1 MRRLALLALV
11 LLFSFSATAGFAQSA
26 TTSLRGTV
34 TDPSGAVVT
43 GATITLTDK
52 ATSLKLTA
60 VSKSGGEYQ
69 LLQIPPATYLITIA
83 SPGFGTQSKSAE
95 LLVNQPATINFALSV
110 QPNDQV
116 VDVTES
122 AQTLNTTDASLGG
135 SVDNQTIQA
144 LPSETRN
151 VADLLSLQPGVLYLG
166 SSLDP
171 RNGAVSGG
179 RSDQGNI
186 TLDGIDDNDQVYGYA
201 FFGVLR
207 ETQDS
212 VEEFRVTTGNGN
224 ADEGRSSGAQISLV
238 TKSGTNKF
246 HGAAYEYNRPTN
258 TVSNDFFLKQSQLNA
273 KADCLSGGGS
283 ASTCDPL
290 GNRPPKLIRNIFG
303 GAASGPIFKNKLFF
317 FANYEGERINESG
330 VVTRTTPFASY
341 KGGNITYEG
350 DVIGSNPATVDPNPQ
365 TLSESQLA
373 TLDALNGCTVC
384 NTPAYPNPPGANPN
398 SLAYLALLPTAN
410 SFTSGDLY
418 NTGGYTF
425 SSPLPNTENTTIA
438 RIDYDPSSK
447 HRIFVRGN
455 LQKDVAAG
463 AEQFPGQPPATK
475 SEDNT
480 KGMTFGDTWTISAN
494 IVNDIRYG
502 YIRQGAGTGGSGV
515 GEYVDF
521 DNLSSPTSESRNVT
535 TSVPLNNIVDN
546 LNITKGR
553 HNIQLGVNW
562 RLIHQN
568 SISTINSFDS
578 ASTNPLWF
586 TGVAPQ
592 PSRLGPNIEPYDQ
605 SFSYDYLS
613 AYATLVGSIPFVTD
627 VYNYELTSPTTG
639 SLLAEGAPIA
649 RHYSANEYEGYIQ
662 DSWHATPALT
672 LTFGLRYVNLQ
683 TPWETKGQELTP
695 TINTDY
701 WYKQRETAA
710 LQGQI
715 YEPNLTFAPA
725 GPYFHKPGFYEKS
738 KDNFAPRFAL
748 AYALNSKTSIRAGA
762 GIYYDHYGES
772 LINLYVA
779 GGGGYGLSSVN
790 QGTSGQ
796 YTVATAPRYTGRNA
810 IPFSNGSGAPT
821 VSYPITP
828 GPDFSITYGL
838 DNHLKTPYTEAFDL
852 SLQRILPGG
861 FTLETNYVGRMGR
874 HLLQS
879 IDLAEPVDYTDP
891 QGGGDY
897 YTAGTA
903 LSKITDENDQS
914 PNVTV
919 APIQYFEDVF
929 PYMANTD
936 YQGESATQAIYTDL
950 WAPERMTNGA
960 TFVIALLD
968 SDICGGYCYNVP
980 AGFQS
985 RFWSSQFSSLYS
997 LATVGMSYYDAAQ
1010 VTLHHPMSHGLQFD
1024 LNYTFSKS
1032 IDFGSDTERTTEYAS
1047 NRHIVN
1053 TWKPQLDRGV
1063 SDFDT
1068 HQLLTLNFVDKLPF
1082 GKGQDFFGTARP
1094 LTDAFIGGWQLSGI
1108 YRLSSGLP
1116 FTLYEP
1122 SFQTNFDFPGK
1133 AVETVKFK
1141 AKRTFNSTFDPQFFP
1156 NAAQMNAGATT
1167 GSPVRL
1173 PYPGEAGERNTF
1185 RGDGYND
1192 LDMSLSKAWKIGNYG
1207 ALKFSWEVYNVENIV
1222 HFDPE
1227 SISASLVNSGASLG
1241 IAGGELS
1248 TPRRMQF
1255 ALRYD
1260 F

>member
-1 MRRLALLALV
+1 MRRTGVIALLF
-11 LLFSFSATAGFAQSA
+11 LFFFCATAALAQIA

-34 TDPSGAVVT
+34 TDPSGAVVP

-52 ATSLKLTA
+52 ATSLKLTTT
-60 VSKSGGEYQ
+60 SKSSGEYE
-69 LLQIPPATYLITIA
+69 LPQIQPATYLITITA
-83 SPGFGTQSKSAE
+83 PGFGTQSKSAE

-110 QPNDQV
+110 QSNDQV

-144 LPSETRN
+144 LPSETRD

-166 SSLDP
+166 PSLDS
-171 RNGAVSGG
+171 RNGAVNGG
-179 RSDQGNI
+179 RSDEGNV

-224 ADEGRSSGAQISLV
+224 SDEGRSSGAQISLV

-258 TVSNDFFLKQSQLNA
+258 TVSNDFFLKQSQLEA
-273 KADCLSGGGS
+273 KAGCLSGGGS
-283 ASTCDPL
+283 AATCDPM
-290 GNRPPKLIRNIFG
+290 GNRPPKKIRNIFG
-303 GAASGPIFKNKLFF
+303 AAVSGPIFKKKLFF

-330 VVTRTTPFASY
+330 VVTETTPFASY
-341 KGGNITYEG
+341 KAGNITYTG
-350 DVIGSNPATVDPNPQ
+350 DSNPNSNPPVVDPNPQ
-365 TLSESQLA
+365 TLTEAQLA
-373 TLDALNGCTVC
+373 TLDALNGCSVC
-384 NTPAYPNPPGANPN
+384 NTSAYPNPPGANPN
-398 SLAYLALLPTAN
+398 ALAYIDSLPTAN
-410 SFTSGDLY
+410 SHTAGDLL
-418 NTGGYTF
+418 NTGGYVF
-425 SSPLPNTENTTIA
+425 SSPLPQTENTTIA
-438 RIDYDPSSK
+438 RIDYDPSPK
-447 HRIFVRGN
+447 HRIFARGN
-455 LQKDVAAG
+455 LQKDVTAG
-463 AEQFPGQPPATK
+463 AEQFPDQPPATK
-475 SEDNT
+475 TEDNT

-502 YIRQGAGTGGSGV
+502 YIRQAAGTGGSGV

-521 DNLSSPTSESRNVT
+521 DGLTSPTSESRDIV

-568 SISTINSFDS
+568 SVSTINSFDS
-578 ASTNPLWF
+578 ASTNYLWF
-586 TGVAPQ
+586 DGGAPQ
-592 PSRLGPNIEPYDQ
+592 PSKIGLEPYDS
-605 SFSYDYLS
+605 SFSTDYLI
-613 AYATLVGSIPFVTD
+613 AYANLVGSVPFVTD
-627 VYNYELTSPTTG
+627 IYNYELTSPTAG

-662 DSWHATPALT
+662 DSWHATPNLT

-695 TINTDY
+695 TIDTDA
-701 WYKQRETAA
+701 WYKERESAA

-715 YEPNLTFAPA
+715 YEPILTFAPA

-738 KDNFAPRFAL
+738 KDNVAPRFAL

-772 LINLYVA
+772 LINLYVS
-779 GGGGYGLSSVN
+779 GGGGYGLSSEN
-790 QGTSGQ
+790 QGTAAT
-796 YTVATAPRYTGRNA
+796 YTVATAPRYTARNVL
-810 IPFSNGSGAPT
+810 PFSNGTGAPT
-821 VSYPITP
+821 VTYPITP

-852 SLQRILPGG
+852 SLQRLLPGG

-897 YTAGTA
+897 YTAGTT
-903 LSKITDENDQS
+903 LSKITDENNQS
-914 PNVTV
+914 SAVTV
-919 APIQYFEDVF
+919 QPIPYFEDVF
-929 PYMANTD
+929 PYMKNYD
-936 YQGESATQAIYTDL
+936 GPGESATQAIYKDF

-960 TFVIALLD
+960 TFVLQLLD
-968 SDICGGYCYNVP
+968 SGCGYCVTLP
-980 AGFQS
+980 AGQQS
-985 RFWSSQFSSLYS
+985 RFWSNQFSSMYS

-1010 VTLHHPMSHGLQFD
+1010 VTLHHPMRHGLQFD

-1082 GKGQDFFGTARP
+1082 GKGQDFFGSDSP

-1122 SFQTNFDFPGK
+1122 SFQTNYDFPGK
-1133 AVETVKFK
+1133 AVEVVKFK
-1141 AKRTFNSTFDPQFFP
+1141 AHRTFNSANDPQYFS
-1156 NAAQMNAGATT
+1156 NAAQINAGAAT

-1173 PYPGEAGERNTF
+1173 PYPGEAGERNSF

-1192 LDMSLSKAWKIGNYG
+1192 LDMSLSKAWRIGNYG

-1227 SISASLVNSGASLG
+1227 SISASLVNSAADLG
-1241 IAGGELS
+1241 IAGGEL
-1248 TPRRMQF
+1248 TMPRRMQF